1 MLRLE
6 PGRLAVEVNSRKRAT
21 AVRRLIKQRLGGAA
35 RLEETWQE
43 PFEDAL
49 KKALADREWPEKA
62 RAADER
68 QAILLAEHPEL
79 QRALDEHVSG
89 YYRRWVDMALPALGG
104 KTPRAAVETKAGR
117 ERVREL
123 LAELERMDARRP
135 AHVPGVDVGWLRREL
150 GLEE

>member
-68 QAILLAEHPEL
+68 QAILSPSTPSCSARSRSTSPATTGAGSTW
-79 QRALDEHVSG
+79 RSP
-89 YYRRWVDMALPALGG
+89 RW
-104 KTPRAAVETKAGR
+104 AGR
-117 ERVREL
+117 
-123 LAELERMDARRP
+123 RRGP
-135 AHVPGVDVGWLRREL
+135 RS
-150 GLEE
+150 